1 MTASDAAQ
9 GVLYSERRAAKL
21 LVDGYGDRLPCF
33 YCLGAAMGIGVVV
46 VPNFEDH
53 LLEGEERPLC
63 EKHYEVTGGRIT
75 ISWRAMR
82 ALDEFGTLRPGAR
95 HARDASMRNRS

>member
-1 MTASDAAQ
+1 MTAP
-9 GVLYSERRAAKL
+9 VLYSQARAAKV
-21 LVDGYGDRLPCF
+21 LVDGYGDRFPCF
-33 YCLGAAMGIGVVV
+33 YCLRAAMGIGIVV

-63 EKHYEVTGGRIT
+63 AKHYEVTGGRIA

-82 ALDEFGTLRPGAR
+82 ALDTLGKP
-95 HARDASMRNRS
+95 S